1 MSCQKALDFVDFR
14 ENITRSAC
22 LTRARA
28 WFLAILATESLLG
41 AGYVLARA
49 LLCVTIPVNLVT
61 LLDLLVVVVYY
72 LRQELFKH
80 GDSNYL
86 QHVNVL
92 FISSTGDVEFQRS
105 VPDTLTTWVASAFA
119 VSNSTGFGVVEVN
132 SQVGLGSRHRYY
144 FVLSIALF
152 WFYFSSHFLQISRVI
167 IL

>member
-1 MSCQKALDFVDFR
+1 M
-14 ENITRSAC
+14 
-22 LTRARA
+22 
-28 WFLAILATESLLG
+28 
-41 AGYVLARA
+41 ARA

-61 LLDLLVVVVYY
+61 LLDWLVVVVYY
-72 LRQELFKH
+72 LGQELFKH